1 MQTKDF
7 VVENGQMYYKKKP
20 LHKQPLFWTTIA
32 CAVLSFILGVTCFIF
47 MIGLSS
53 ANFDNWD
60 TGSDGYI
67 DETVEYTEYQVG
79 DSVDFSNGLHVT
91 VTSMGKDDSIELVDS
106 YYSTAYVVEM
116 EVENSTAKELYFDEY
131 YFSLMDPVS
140 QIPFTL
146 DLRTYDVNLVEKLK
160 PGEKVQVKLIYG
172 IDNET
177 NFGFTYEDAM
187 WTELVAEGI

>member
-20 LHKQPLFWTTIA
+20 LHKQPLFWTTLVG
-32 CAVLSFILGVTCFIF
+32 AVLSFILGVTCLIL
-47 MIGLSS
+47 MTGLSLS
-53 ANFDNWD
+53 GTSDSWDSESYFDD
-60 TGSDGYI
+60 TK
-67 DETVEYTEYQVG
+67 TYTEYQVG
-79 DSVDFSNGLHVT
+79 DSVDFSDGLHVT
-91 VTSMGKDDSIELVDS
+91 VTSMGKDDSVELVDS
-106 YYSTAYVVEM
+106 YYSTAYVVEV
-116 EVENSTAKELYFDEY
+116 EVENSTAEELYFDEY

>member
-32 CAVLSFILGVTCFIF
+32 GAVLSFILGVTCFIF

-53 ANFDNWD
+53 TNFDNWD

-79 DSVDFSNGLHVT
+79 DSVDFSDGLHVT
-91 VTSMGKDDSIELVDS
+91 VTSMGKDDSI
-106 YYSTAYVVEM
+106 
-116 EVENSTAKELYFDEY
+116 
-131 YFSLMDPVS
+131 
-140 QIPFTL
+140 
-146 DLRTYDVNLVEKLK
+146 
-160 PGEKVQVKLIYG
+160 
-172 IDNET
+172 
-177 NFGFTYEDAM
+177 
-187 WTELVAEGI
+187 

>member
-20 LHKQPLFWTTIA
+20 LHKQPLFWTTLVG
-32 CAVLSFILGVTCFIF
+32 AVLSFILGVTCLIL
-47 MIGLSS
+47 MTGLSLS
-53 ANFDNWD
+53 GTSDSWDSESYFDD
-60 TGSDGYI
+60 TKTYP
-67 DETVEYTEYQVG
+67 EYQVG
-79 DSVDFSNGLHVT
+79 DSVDFSDGLHVT
-91 VTSMGKDDSIELVDS
+91 VTSMGKDDSVELVDS

-116 EVENSTAKELYFDEY
+116 EVENSTAEELYFDEY

-140 QIPFTL
+140 QIPFSL

>member
-20 LHKQPLFWTTIA
+20 LHKQPLFWTTLVG
-32 CAVLSFILGVTCFIF
+32 AVLSFILGVTCLIL
-47 MIGLSS
+47 MTGLSLS
-53 ANFDNWD
+53 GTSDSWDSESYFDD
-60 TGSDGYI
+60 TK
-67 DETVEYTEYQVG
+67 TYTEYQVG
-79 DSVDFSNGLHVT
+79 DAVDFSDGLHVT
-91 VTSMGKDDSIELVDS
+91 VTSMGKDDSVELVDS

-116 EVENSTAKELYFDEY
+116 EVENSTAEELYFDEY

-140 QIPFTL
+140 QIPFSL

>member
-20 LHKQPLFWTTIA
+20 LHKQPLFWTTLVG
-32 CAVLSFILGVTCFIF
+32 AVLSFILGVTCLIL
-47 MIGLSS
+47 MTGLSLS
-53 ANFDNWD
+53 GTSDSWDSESYFDD
-60 TGSDGYI
+60 TK
-67 DETVEYTEYQVG
+67 TYTEYQVG
-79 DSVDFSNGLHVT
+79 DSVDFSDGLHVT
-91 VTSMGKDDSIELVDS
+91 VTSMGKDDSVELVDS

-116 EVENSTAKELYFDEY
+116 EVENSTAEELYFDEY

-140 QIPFTL
+140 QIPFSL

-187 WTELVAEGI
+187 WTELVAESI

>member
-20 LHKQPLFWTTIA
+20 LHKQPLFWTTLVG
-32 CAVLSFILGVTCFIF
+32 AVLSFILGVTCLIL
-47 MIGLSS
+47 MTGLSLS
-53 ANFDNWD
+53 GTSDSWDSESYFDD
-60 TGSDGYI
+60 TK
-67 DETVEYTEYQVG
+67 TYTEYQVG
-79 DSVDFSNGLHVT
+79 DAVDFSDGLHVT
-91 VTSMGKDDSIELVDS
+91 VTSMGKDDSVELVDS

-116 EVENSTAKELYFDEY
+116 EVENSTAEELYFDEY
-131 YFSLMDPVS
+131 YFSLMDSVS
-140 QIPFTL
+140 QIPFSL

>member
-1 MQTKDF
+1 MMQTKDF

-32 CAVLSFILGVTCFIF
+32 GAVLSFILGVTCLIL
-47 MIGLSS
+47 MTGLSLS
-53 ANFDNWD
+53 GTSDSWDSESYFDD
-60 TGSDGYI
+60 TK
-67 DETVEYTEYQVG
+67 TYTEYQVG
-79 DSVDFSNGLHVT
+79 DSVDFSDGLHVT
-91 VTSMGKDDSIELVDS
+91 VTSMGKDDSVELVDS

-116 EVENSTAKELYFDEY
+116 EVENSTAEELYFDEY
-131 YFSLMDPVS
+131 YFSLMDSVS
-140 QIPFTL
+140 QIPFSL

>member
-20 LHKQPLFWTTIA
+20 LHKQPLFWTTLVG
-32 CAVLSFILGVTCFIF
+32 AVLSFILGVTCLIL
-47 MIGLSS
+47 MTGLSLS
-53 ANFDNWD
+53 GTSDSWDSESYFDD
-60 TGSDGYI
+60 TK
-67 DETVEYTEYQVG
+67 TYTEYQVG
-79 DSVDFSNGLHVT
+79 DSVDFSDGLHVT
-91 VTSMGKDDSIELVDS
+91 VTSMGKDDSVELVDS

-116 EVENSTAKELYFDEY
+116 EVENSTAEELYFDEY

>member
-1 MQTKDF
+1 
-7 VVENGQMYYKKKP
+7 
-20 LHKQPLFWTTIA
+20 
-32 CAVLSFILGVTCFIF
+32 
-47 MIGLSS
+47 
-53 ANFDNWD
+53 
-60 TGSDGYI
+60 
-67 DETVEYTEYQVG
+67 
-79 DSVDFSNGLHVT
+79 
-91 VTSMGKDDSIELVDS
+91 MGKDDSIELVDS